1 MAYRNPLAWN
11 RDLRPGLFKA
21 DPNAQL
27 PEPEQYLEEQISPLE
42 RELRLQKDFAE
53 IDRMNAELD
62 EMYARSLMPPI
73 KSEVIPYH
81 QCHLIGT

>member
-1 MAYRNPLAWN
+1 MAYRSPLAWN

-27 PEPEQYLEEQISPLE
+27 PESEQYLEEPISPLE

-73 KSEVIPYH
+73 RSEVIPYR